1 MHQKSLH
8 KKIFAAAILG
18 ATMTSLGMPARAGG
32 NTTAEPMELRR
43 IMQEIG
49 KNMQAVT
56 DAIAREEWGR
66 VAENALRIAEHPQ
79 PPMGERVRVLAF
91 AGSDAG
97 RFKGFDEQTHHA
109 AKAVEQAAESGD
121 GQAVIASFA
130 TLQNSCLACHQTFRK
145 PFVEH
150 FYNQHQDEKQDD
162 EANPQR

>member
-1 MHQKSLH
+1 MHQKSLL

-18 ATMTSLGMPARAGG
+18 ATMTTLGMPARAGG

-49 KNMQAVT
+49 ENMQAVT

-66 VAENALRIAEHPQ
+66 VAEHALRIAEHPQ
-79 PPMGERVRVLAF
+79 PPMAERVRILAF

-97 RFKGFDEQTHHA
+97 RFKGFDEQTHQA
-109 AKAVEQAAESGD
+109 AKAVEQAAKSGD

-130 TLQNSCLACHQTFRK
+130 TLQNSCLSCHQNFRK

-150 FYNQHQDEKQDD
+150 FYNQLDEKHGD
-162 EANPQR
+162 EANLQR